1 MRVTPFVMNGRWHHR
16 LPIFR
21 PLRVAGQHCVRF
33 MSTDKLFLNLHCGTG
48 EVVECKYSR
57 SILRGY
63 TPDGVYL
70 TAHLLMAALSV
81 ALVVLALALDHLL
94 STRSAHLH
102 SLLSAYY
109 NQ

>member
-33 MSTDKLFLNLHCGTG
+33 MSADKLFLHFDCRTG

-102 SLLSAYY
+102 SLLSAY
-109 NQ
+109 